1 MESLRISPMS
11 PPLKKAEKA
20 LARLKKEREASAN
33 KKERSPASKA
43 GKILAHTKWDS
54 ASSAQKQKYLRQLA
68 RARTAAKETME
79 RKKKIKEI
87 ERKKAAREKKAK
99 EREEA
104 RAKRQAPKIA
114 KQKAQAEALK
124 TVKIGK
130 KTFRVVKGNP
140 LDIFGPIFED
150 LRPIFLQKFHILRLN
165 F

>member
-1 MESLRISPMS
+1 MVMT
-11 PPLKKAEKA
+11 KKAQKA

-33 KKERSPASKA
+33 KKERTPASKA

-87 ERKKAAREKKAK
+87 ERKKAAREQKAK

-104 RAKRQAPKIA
+104 RAERHGGMP
-114 KQKAQAEALK
+114 
-124 TVKIGK
+124 
-130 KTFRVVKGNP
+130 RY
-140 LDIFGPIFED
+140 FGD
-150 LRPIFLQKFHILRLN
+150 N
-165 F
+165 Y

>member
-1 MESLRISPMS
+1 MVMT
-11 PPLKKAEKA
+11 KKAEKA

-33 KKERSPASKA
+33 KKERTPASKA

-87 ERKKAAREKKAK
+87 ERKKAAREQKAK

-104 RAKRQAPKIA
+104 RAERQAPKLA
-114 KQKAQAEALK
+114 KQKAQGEALK

-130 KTFRVVKGNP
+130 KTFKVVKGKP
-140 LDIFGPIFED
+140 LDIF
-150 LRPIFLQKFHILRLN
+150 
-165 F
+165 

>member
-1 MESLRISPMS
+1 MVMT
-11 PPLKKAEKA
+11 KKAEKA
-20 LARLKKEREASAN
+20 LARLKKEREDSAK

-43 GKILAHTKWDS
+43 GKTLAHKKWDS

-87 ERKKAAREKKAK
+87 ERKKAARVQKAK

-104 RAKRQAPKIA
+104 RAERQAPKVA
-114 KQKAQAEALK
+114 KQKAQGDALK

-130 KTFRVVKGNP
+130 KTFKVVKGKP
-140 LDIFGPIFED
+140 LDIF
-150 LRPIFLQKFHILRLN
+150 
-165 F
+165 

>member
-1 MESLRISPMS
+1 MVMT
-11 PPLKKAEKA
+11 KKAEKA

-87 ERKKAAREKKAK
+87 ERKKAARE
-99 EREEA
+99 
-104 RAKRQAPKIA
+104 
-114 KQKAQAEALK
+114 QKANVGGPASIYVRTK
-124 TVKIGK
+124 TYPRETTSI
-130 KTFRVVKGNP
+130 TR
-140 LDIFGPIFED
+140 
-150 LRPIFLQKFHILRLN
+150 
-165 F
+165 